1 MSSSSGAA
9 IKDENLS
16 DSRLDDGDAFS
27 NGTSVSTFGV
37 HEISELTRKRLRR
50 RLRVSAT
57 ADWIVRLGGIS
68 ILLSISAIFVV
79 ILLEALPLFLPPSTD
94 EPIAVSSG
102 GANAGGSSSSAPIA
116 FVDSN
121 AGWIG
126 ALWPSGTLK
135 SFRVA
140 MEGSDSEAAR
150 SVSAGSLAANE
161 SALQFAPDALG
172 PVCADIDCRELFLI
186 GDNSEV
192 LALGLELPSTH
203 ERLSGAARPTVT
215 QRESFPFWVDPSA
228 AVALTQP
235 IVAVKSAQRT
245 IIAANSNAGEEILLH
260 TVSEKKALG
269 GAGGAKQ
276 HQMSRIPLG
285 ASNTVT
291 AVTFDASAKF
301 IFIALASGELKIF
314 DLKNL
319 ASPKELSSVS
329 MGREV
334 TAMRLLIGGQT
345 LVIGDKKG
353 GVSSWMFVGG
363 SPTAGGKLSMIH
375 EYDAHN
381 SPVSLISV
389 SPRNRGFVTADR
401 TGGVKYHYSTE
412 GATQLSFDAIN
423 GPGELTAVALAA
435 TGDAVVTLEQ
445 SGTMKWWPLHNPHP
459 EASVG
464 SLFGRVW
471 YEGYA
476 GPEYVWQSSGGSD
489 ESEPKFSLVP
499 LIFGTLKGTFY
510 SLLFAVPI
518 AILGALYTA
527 EFMGARL
534 RGLVKPVVELMAAL
548 PSVVIG
554 FIAGLWL
561 APAVEPHLGGVLLAP
576 FVLPIVVLI
585 GVSLWQRSSKNVRA
599 YWSNGRELALLIPL
613 VAIGFWLA
621 FAVGGLVESQL
632 LGQNTQGWF
641 GSEFG
646 IAYDQRN
653 SLVVGLAMGFAVIP
667 LIFTISEDA
676 LSSVPQHL
684 RAASLAV
691 GANRWQTALRVILP
705 AASPGIFSA
714 VMLGFGRAVGE
725 TMIVLMATGNTP
737 IMDPSAFSGF
747 RALSANIAV
756 ELPEAAQ
763 GGTLFRILFFAAL
776 LLFVFAFFVNSMSEL
791 IRVQLRKR
799 YGSL

>member
-1 MSSSSGAA
+1 MSSSRAVFDSG
-9 IKDENLS
+9 IEHEPSVHPEGDEP
-16 DSRLDDGDAFS
+16 DGEQGWAPRGQS
-27 NGTSVSTFGV
+27 P
-37 HEISELTRKRLRR
+37 EQASETRRRLRR
-50 RLRVSAT
+50 RLLISGT
-57 ADWIVRLGGIS
+57 ADWVVRLGGIS

-79 ILLEALPLFLPPSTD
+79 ILLEALPLFLPPSVESAVTLNAAS
-94 EPIAVSSG
+94 PITR
-102 GANAGGSSSSAPIA
+102 AGTSRA
-116 FVDSN
+116 FVDAN

-126 ALWPSGTLK
+126 ALWPNGALESHRVDTVGGGTE
-135 SFRVA
+135 A
-140 MEGSDSEAAR
+140 SDSGAPAA
-150 SVSAGSLAANE
+150 VPH
-161 SALQFAPDALG
+161 ALPAHDALG
-172 PVCADIDCRELFLI
+172 MLCANLECSELFSI
-186 GDNSEV
+186 WGSGEV
-192 LALGLELPSTH
+192 VALRLQLPTTH
-203 ERLSGAARPTVT
+203 ERLSSAAKPSVVV
-215 QRESFPFWVDPSA
+215 EEAFSFSGDPSTSPTLNRPIA
-228 AVALTQP
+228 AIKAP
-235 IVAVKSAQRT
+235 QRT
-245 IIAANSNAGEEILLH
+245 IVAASRDQGLALH
-260 TVSEKKALG
+260 AVVEKKALG
-269 GAGGAKQ
+269 GGGAKQ
-276 HQMSRIPLG
+276 QLSVDLPLAAK
-285 ASNTVT
+285 AS
-291 AVTFDASAKF
+291 ALTFDPSGKLLF
-301 IFIALASGELKIF
+301 VALASGDLRIF
-314 DLKNL
+314 DLKNIS
-319 ASPKELSSVS
+319 APKELGATAL
-329 MGREV
+329 GREV
-334 TAMRLLIGGQT
+334 TAMQLLIGGQT
-345 LVIGDKKG
+345 LVVGDSKG

-363 SPTAGGKLSMIH
+363 APTGGGKLTLIH
-375 EYDAHN
+375 EYQSHPAA
-381 SPVSLISV
+381 VEFISV
-389 SPRNRGFVTADR
+389 SPRNRGFVTADQS
-401 TGGVKYHYSTE
+401 GVVKYHYSTE
-412 GATQLSFDAIN
+412 GATQLSFDAID
-423 GPGELTAVALAA
+423 GVEKLAA
-435 TGDAVVTLEQ
+435 VSLAPTGDAIATVDARGV
-445 SGTMKWWPLHNPHP
+445 MRWWPVHNPHP

-464 SLFGRVW
+464 SLFGKVW

-510 SLLFAVPI
+510 SLLFAVPL

-585 GVSLWQRSSKNVRA
+585 GVTLWQRSSKNFRA
-599 YWSNGRELALLIPL
+599 YWSNGRELALLLPL
-613 VAIGFWLA
+613 VAFGFWLSFA
-621 FAVGGLVESQL
+621 FGGQVESQL

-641 GSEFG
+641 SSAFG